1 MSPAVGRSKSAPA
14 APTRMQT
21 PGRREAEF
29 IGKVTASATHEIRNV
44 LAIVKESAG
53 LISDVVHASGAGG
66 GMPHAD
72 RLLKA
77 AGRIDAQVTR
87 CADIVTHLNR
97 FAHSM
102 DEEVR
107 RVDLDEEVHQV
118 AFLSQRLARAK
129 SQTVQAAHRAEPVW
143 LTGNPIHVQMAL
155 YSTVAFCL
163 DYLPVGCALELRAEH
178 ENGVPEA
185 HFRSS
190 GGGAAA
196 DPAARPEWGLLEA
209 QLSDLGVGVQPDGEG
224 LGVRLLYEGGG

>member
-29 IGKVTASATHEIRNV
+29 IGRITASATHELRNV

-53 LISDVVHASGAGG
+53 LISDLVRAFPTGSAA
-66 GMPHAD
+66 PNAD

-87 CADIVTHLNR
+87 GADIVTHLNR

-102 DEEVR
+102 DEDVR
-107 RVDLDEEVHQV
+107 RIDLDEEVRQV

-129 SQTVQAAHRAEPVW
+129 SQAVQATHADEPVW
-143 LTGNPIHVQMAL
+143 LTGNSLHVQMAL
-155 YSTVAFCL
+155 HAAVAFCL
-163 DYLPVGCALELRAEH
+163 EYLAEGTALEVRAGH
-178 ENGVPEA
+178 EEGV
-185 HFRSS
+185 S
-190 GGGAAA
+190 GADVRWSVAATSA
-196 DPAARPEWGLLEA
+196 PSPDWTALQA
-209 QLSDLGVGVQPDGEG
+209 QVADLGFTVRPDGEG
-224 LGVRLLYEGGG
+224 RSVRLLYEGGE

>member
-1 MSPAVGRSKSAPA
+1 
-14 APTRMQT
+14 MQT

-53 LISDVVHASGAGG
+53 LISDLVHASGTGSTA
-66 GMPHAD
+66 PHAD

-77 AGRIDAQVTR
+77 AGRIDAQVAR
-87 CADIVTHLNR
+87 GADIVTHLNR

-102 DEEVR
+102 DEDVG

-143 LTGNPIHVQMAL
+143 LTESPLHVQMAL
-155 YSTVAFCL
+155 YATVAFCL
-163 DYLPVGCALELRAEH
+163 EYLPMGCVLELRAEH

-185 HFRSS
+185 HVRCAVDEASAES
-190 GGGAAA
+190 VAS
-196 DPAARPEWGLLEA
+196 PEWARLEV
-209 QLSDLGVGVQPDGEG
+209 QLADLGVSLRPDGEG
-224 LGVRLLYEGGG
+224 LGVRLLYEGEG

>member
-29 IGKVTASATHEIRNV
+29 IGRITASATHELRNV

-53 LISDVVHASGAGG
+53 LISDLVRAFPTGSAA
-66 GMPHAD
+66 PNAD

-87 CADIVTHLNR
+87 GADIVTHLNR

-102 DEEVR
+102 DEDVR
-107 RVDLDEEVHQV
+107 RIDLDEEVRQV

-129 SQTVQAAHRAEPVW
+129 SQAVQATHADEPVW
-143 LTGNPIHVQMAL
+143 LTGNSLHVQMAL
-155 YSTVAFCL
+155 HAAVAFCL
-163 DYLPVGCALELRAEH
+163 EYLAEGTALEVRAGHEERGLRCRRQVVRGGHICPVAGLDCAPGPGRGPRIH
-178 ENGVPEA
+178 RPTG
-185 HFRSS
+185 R
-190 GGGAAA
+190 GGAERS
-196 DPAARPEWGLLEA
+196 PP
-209 QLSDLGVGVQPDGEG
+209 
-224 LGVRLLYEGGG
+224 VRGR